1 MGAKSPERCRLAA
14 MIWLTLRPAA
24 GSRVATVTKSGTAIG
39 TGWTLPWV
47 TSSLST
53 AAARRDESPASAA
66 APAPS
71 RINRRRLSRL
81 AVGNDSIIGRP
92 RRRRSSAADH
102 VARIESDLDVFPL
115 LVMFGLEHVERL
127 AAVERADG
135 AVARGGEQRA
145 RPVVDHHGRG
155 RERAVGLEL
164 DPDQHHQLLR
174 VLGAGRDGPQLRE
187 PRAQRV
193 ELAQRH

>member
-1 MGAKSPERCRLAA
+1 KSPERCRLAA
-14 MIWLTLRPAA
+14 MIWLTLPPAA
-24 GSRVATVTKSGTAIG
+24 GSRVATETKSGIAIG

-71 RINRRRLSRL
+71 RITRRRLGRH
-81 AVGNDSIIGRP
+81 AVGNDSIIGRS
-92 RRRRSSAADH
+92 RRRSSAAHH

-127 AAVERADG
+127 AAVERANG
-135 AVARGGEQRA
+135 AVAGGGEQRA
-145 RPVVDHHGRG
+145 RPVVDHHRRG

-174 VLGAGRDGPQLRE
+174 VLGAGRD
-187 PRAQRV
+187 
-193 ELAQRH
+193 